1 MGEFDTEGGSRR
13 VSPRLRRNRRFD
25 LVGRVGS
32 SGLAP
37 AREAVTGAR
46 THPVIKRTPT
56 EVKAVAGKAAP
67 VPSTDSRLI
76 VLIAAPS
83 RIK

>member
-1 MGEFDTEGGSRR
+1 M
-13 VSPRLRRNRRFD
+13 
-25 LVGRVGS
+25 LVPDYVAIGVLIFLVVWAVA
-32 SGLAP
+32 GLAP

-67 VPSTDSRLI
+67 VPSTDSRLR